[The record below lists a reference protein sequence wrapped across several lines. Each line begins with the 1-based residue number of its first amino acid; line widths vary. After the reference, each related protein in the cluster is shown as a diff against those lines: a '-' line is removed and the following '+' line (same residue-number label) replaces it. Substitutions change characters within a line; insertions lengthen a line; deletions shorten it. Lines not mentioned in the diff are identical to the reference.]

1 MAIVVQPKTQAE
13 LNQLTSVLDS
23 KGKHLDWSGGIGKYY
38 NIWES
43 FKEVHPHDTN
53 LFPEYG
59 LTPVNELY
67 AKLN

>member
-13 LNQLTSVLDS
+13 LNQLISVLSS
-23 KGKHLDWSGGIGKYY
+23 KGKKLDWSGGIGKYY
-38 NIWES
+38 NMWETV
-43 FKEVHPHDTN
+43 KCVHPHDTN
-53 LFPEYG
+53 IFPEYG